1 MLTSKEDPLKIENL
15 AEQQTRE
22 SQHMHKEIQT
32 KCTNTYVQIVNTKD
46 FADNTCT
53 NHIVMPMKWFI
64 QLYHILDRI
73 LSNEVPKGFEVF
85 IYTFMQVFS
94 FKSIERKSKC

>member
-22 SQHMHKEIQT
+22 SQHMHKEIQI
-32 KCTNTYVQIVNTKD
+32 KCTKMSLSKD
-46 FADNTCT
+46 FADNACT
-53 NHIVMPMKWFI
+53 NHIVLPMKWFI
-64 QLYHILDRI
+64 QLYHILLDRI

-85 IYTFMQVFS
+85 FYIFMQVFFS
-94 FKSIERKSKC
+94 TSIERQSKC